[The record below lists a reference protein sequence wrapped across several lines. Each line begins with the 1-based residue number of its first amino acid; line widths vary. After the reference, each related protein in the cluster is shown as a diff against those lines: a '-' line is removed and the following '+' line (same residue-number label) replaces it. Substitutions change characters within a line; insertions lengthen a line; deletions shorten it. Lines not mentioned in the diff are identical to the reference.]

1 MRLDQ
6 QTIDQKE
13 SEVVVSTMTTK
24 PITVQIVEDHEIFQH
39 GLIRALEVAGNMNV
53 VGRATTG
60 LAGLQ
65 GVRQNHPDIV
75 LMDINLPDINGVQ
88 LTRQLMQERVS
99 SKIILLTAHHDPTQ
113 TLYAMRSGA
122 YGYCGKDIGPVELVN
137 MIEAVNNGKYVIDH
151 EIMTAEQFQAWMDLQ
166 LSSVSHN
173 ARETSTGHYVPLS
186 PRELEILTCL
196 TMGMSNK
203 EIAVHLS
210 ISQQTVK
217 NHMTSIMT
225 KLNVSDRTQ
234 AALTALR
241 NGWVS
246 R

>member
-1 MRLDQ
+1 MA
-6 QTIDQKE
+6 E
-13 SEVVVSTMTTK
+13 NSTGN
-24 PITVQIVEDHEIFQH
+24 IRIHIVDDHEIFQS
-39 GLIRALEVAGNMNV
+39 GLMKIID
-53 VGRATTG
+53 
-60 LAGLQ
+60 LAGGMEVTGRSSNGLDAVQ
-65 GVRQNHPDIV
+65 SIRRNRPDVV
-75 LMDINLPDINGVQ
+75 LMDVNLPDINGVQ
-88 LTRQLMQERVS
+88 LTRQLSQEHS
-99 SKIILLTAHHDPTQ
+99 PSKFILITAHHDPTQ

-122 YGYCGKDIGPVELVN
+122 HGYCGKDISPVDLIKL
-137 MIEAVNNGKYVIDH
+137 IEAVMRGDYMVDG
-151 EIMTAEQFQAWMDLQ
+151 ETFTPEQFGEWLEAQMSAM
-166 LSSVSHN
+166 SRN
-173 ARETSTGHYVPLS
+173 ARETSTGHFVPLS

-203 EIAVHLS
+203 EIAAHLN

>member
-1 MRLDQ
+1 MDVADQ
-6 QTIDQKE
+6 
-13 SEVVVSTMTTK
+13 SN
-24 PITVQIVEDHEIFQH
+24 PITIHIVDDHEIFQT
-39 GLIRALEVAGNMNV
+39 GLLDALEKFGLKVIGRSSNGYDALHNIRAQ
-53 VGRATTG
+53 R
-60 LAGLQ
+60 
-65 GVRQNHPDIV
+65 PDIV
-75 LMDINLPDINGVQ
+75 LMDIGLPDINGVHLARQ
-88 LTRQLMQERVS
+88 LTQERIPS
-99 SKIILLTAHHDPTQ
+99 RIILITGLHDPAQ
-113 TLYAMRSGA
+113 TLYNLRSGA
-122 YGYCGKDIGPVELVN
+122 WGYLSKSITAGELVKI
-137 MIEAVNNGKYVIDH
+137 IETVAAGYYVAEDMPK
-151 EIMTAEQFQAWMDLQ
+151 MTPEQFRSWMETQ
-166 LSSVSHN
+166 LSVVSRN

-203 EIAVHLS
+203 EIAQHLH

-225 KLNVSDRTQ
+225 KLNVNDRTQ

>member
-1 MRLDQ
+1 MELRA
-6 QTIDQKE
+6 K
-13 SEVVVSTMTTK
+13 S
-24 PITVQIVEDHEIFQH
+24 ITVQIIEDHEIFQH
-39 GLIRALEVAGNMNV
+39 GLVRALELAGNMEV
-53 VGRATTG
+53 VGRAVTG
-60 LAGLQ
+60 LAGMQ
-65 GVRQNHPDIV
+65 GVRHYRPDIV
-75 LMDINLPDINGVQ
+75 LMDVNLPDINGVQ
-88 LTRQLMQERVS
+88 LTRQLKQEHIPSR
-99 SKIILLTAHHDPTQ
+99 IILLTAHHDPNQ

-122 YGYCGKDIGPVELVN
+122 HGYCSKDIGPIELINV
-137 MIEAVNNGKYVIDH
+137 IEAVSRGSYVIDH
-151 EIMTAEQFQAWMDLQ
+151 QILSAEQFDTWLTSQVQQA
-166 LSSVSHN
+166 SRG

-196 TMGMSNK
+196 TKGMSNK
-203 EIAVHLS
+203 EIATHLN

-225 KLNVSDRTQ
+225 KLNVNDRTQ

>member
-1 MRLDQ
+1 M
-6 QTIDQKE
+6 
-13 SEVVVSTMTTK
+13 STMATK
-24 PITVQIVEDHEIFQH
+24 PITIQIVEDHEIFQH
-39 GLIRALEVAGNMNV
+39 GLIRALELAGNMSV

-60 LAGLQ
+60 LEGLQ

-122 YGYCGKDIGPVELVN
+122 YGYCGKDIGPVELVA
-137 MIEAVNNGKYVIDH
+137 MIEAVDAGKFVIDH
-151 EIMTAEQFQAWMDLQ
+151 EIMTSEQFQAWMDLQ
-166 LSSVSHN
+166 LSSVTQN

-203 EIAVHLS
+203 EIAAHLS

>member
-1 MRLDQ
+1 M
-6 QTIDQKE
+6 
-13 SEVVVSTMTTK
+13 
-24 PITVQIVEDHEIFQH
+24 
-39 GLIRALEVAGNMNV
+39 
-53 VGRATTG
+53 
-60 LAGLQ
+60 
-65 GVRQNHPDIV
+65 
-75 LMDINLPDINGVQ
+75 
-88 LTRQLMQERVS
+88 
-99 SKIILLTAHHDPTQ
+99 
-113 TLYAMRSGA
+113 
-122 YGYCGKDIGPVELVN
+122 
-137 MIEAVNNGKYVIDH
+137 
-151 EIMTAEQFQAWMDLQ
+151 
-166 LSSVSHN
+166 
-173 ARETSTGHYVPLS
+173 PLS

-203 EIAVHLS
+203 EIAAHLS

>member
-1 MRLDQ
+1 MELRA
-6 QTIDQKE
+6 K
-13 SEVVVSTMTTK
+13 S
-24 PITVQIVEDHEIFQH
+24 ITVQIIEDHEIFQH
-39 GLIRALEVAGNMNV
+39 GLVRALELAGNMEV
-53 VGRATTG
+53 VGRAVTG
-60 LAGLQ
+60 LAGMQ
-65 GVRQNHPDIV
+65 GVRHYRPDIV
-75 LMDINLPDINGVQ
+75 LMDVNLPDINGVQ
-88 LTRQLMQERVS
+88 LTRQLKQEHIPSR
-99 SKIILLTAHHDPTQ
+99 IILLTAHHDSNQ

-122 YGYCGKDIGPVELVN
+122 HGYCSKDIGPIELINV
-137 MIEAVNNGKYVIDH
+137 IEAVSRGSYVIDH
-151 EIMTAEQFQAWMDLQ
+151 QILSAEQFDTWLNSQVQQA
-166 LSSVSHN
+166 SRGT
-173 ARETSTGHYVPLS
+173 RETSTGHYVPLS

-203 EIAVHLS
+203 EIATHLN

-225 KLNVSDRTQ
+225 KLNVNDRTQ

>member
-1 MRLDQ
+1 M
-6 QTIDQKE
+6 
-13 SEVVVSTMTTK
+13 VVSTTTTK
-24 PITVQIVEDHEIFQH
+24 PITIQIVDDHEIFQH
-39 GLIRALEVAGNMNV
+39 GLIRALELAGNMAV
-53 VGRATTG
+53 VGRASTG

-122 YGYCGKDIGPVELVN
+122 YGYCGKDIGPLDLTK
-137 MIEAVNNGKYVIDH
+137 MIEAVNNGQYFIDH
-151 EIMTAEQFQAWMDLQ
+151 QTMSPEQFQAWMDLQ
-166 LSSVSHN
+166 LSNVSHN

>member
-1 MRLDQ
+1 MELRA
-6 QTIDQKE
+6 K
-13 SEVVVSTMTTK
+13 S
-24 PITVQIVEDHEIFQH
+24 ITVQIIEDHEIFQH
-39 GLIRALEVAGNMNV
+39 GLVRALEMAGNMEV
-53 VGRATTG
+53 VGRAVTG
-60 LAGLQ
+60 LAGMQ
-65 GVRQNHPDIV
+65 GVRHYRPDIV
-75 LMDINLPDINGVQ
+75 LMDVNLPDINGVQ
-88 LTRQLMQERVS
+88 LTRQLKQERIPS
-99 SKIILLTAHHDPTQ
+99 RIILLTAHHDENQ

-122 YGYCGKDIGPVELVN
+122 HGYCSKDIGPVELINV
-137 MIEAVNNGKYVIDH
+137 IEAVSRGNYVIDH
-151 EIMTAEQFQAWMDLQ
+151 QILSPEQFDTWLNSQVQQA
-166 LSSVSHN
+166 SRGS
-173 ARETSTGHYVPLS
+173 RETSTGHYVPLS

-203 EIAVHLS
+203 EIAAHLS

-225 KLNVSDRTQ
+225 KLNVNDRTQ